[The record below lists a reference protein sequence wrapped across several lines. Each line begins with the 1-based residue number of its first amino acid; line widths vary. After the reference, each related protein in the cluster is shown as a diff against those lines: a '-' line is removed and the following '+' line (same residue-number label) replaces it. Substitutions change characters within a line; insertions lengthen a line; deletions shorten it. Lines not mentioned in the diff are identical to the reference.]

1 MPARRAPGIVT
12 VLAAILDSL
21 DRLDRRLDT
30 LGDHVKA
37 ARKGI
42 DRLALP
48 EGHDAHPE
56 FAEAAPLWL
65 LERYQDGRPRGVYF
79 PSNCATAAGA
89 LVPTRRLGDAMRF
102 TTLADAER
110 FIASD
115 RRFASFRAVPDPLP
129 RVAVVEVSEEI
140 GDLFCER
147 GDG

>member
-1 MPARRAPGIVT
+1 MPAAPGLVT
-12 VLAAILDSL
+12 VLAAILDAL

-37 ARKGI
+37 ARKVL
-42 DRLALP
+42 DRLSLP
-48 EGHDAHPE
+48 EGHDEHPE
-56 FAEAAPLWL
+56 FAERVPLWL

-89 LVPTRRLGDAMRF
+89 LVPTKRLGDAMRF
-102 TTLADAER
+102 ATLADAER
-110 FIASD
+110 WVASD
-115 RRFASFRAVPDPLP
+115 RRFAAFRPVPDPLP

-147 GDG
+147 GEG